1 MRHPT
6 RPLAWLLAVLVALP
20 AWAMDRVDPGEMP
33 KLDADEGL
41 VLIAIDSSIALEAVH
56 VRKDG
61 GALFGGGVL
70 SRLPEG
76 RTLRLYKAPAGRYEW
91 NRISTLSGYYPVGK
105 NDDYDFEIRAGR
117 ISYAGD
123 LVFRPD
129 NSYRA
134 TIHVANR
141 GLNAID
147 WLQTE
152 HAGVLAAVPFEYVGR
167 YPDPFPAF
175 LRERAAKEGTRPPP
189 YPELAKPPEPKALA
203 LAPTDLWRP
212 DRVSLVEL
220 NPAGTLLAMQVREDG
235 KQSWAID
242 LIDLASGVAQR
253 VARSDFAFDSV
264 RWTGDDTLLVALGDF
279 GTRQLINVI
288 SATTTQGGKRE
299 FTRYALPVAAR
310 ILDVVPDKPG
320 IILLASHDKRGN
332 FMVHRVDV
340 SSEKSAKAFRGQTS
354 DRLNMGASDDR
365 WWYAD
370 GEGRLRVGLVFRD
383 GEPML
388 VHGSPGA
395 TMDLMPLR
403 REGGFVPD
411 ALSFD
416 GRTMFGLT
424 DEGRPQ
430 RELVALDIASKS
442 IVKTLFGK
450 DGIDVDSVIYDH
462 RRTPI
467 GVRYYRDGRLVSD
480 YFGDQDRHLGE
491 LLDRAFPDKS
501 VSVIQR
507 NRDNSQLVLRVD
519 AADAPPKLY
528 HLDIGARRAS
538 LLDDYMPWLDGKRFA
553 PTHVVRAKS
562 KDGLPIEAYLTLP
575 AGEGKRPLVVYAH
588 GGPIGISDTLHFD
601 KEVQFIASLGYAVL
615 RVNFRGSEGYGKAFR
630 DAGARAY
637 GTAIEDDIDAA
648 LTRALADH
656 PLDAT
661 RMCTVGSSYGGF
673 SALISAIRWPSRF
686 RCAVSIAG
694 LTDLPLFFTASDS
707 VRNEQ
712 VRAKMERVIG
722 DPRKDLAAMREA
734 SPLYRYDELTVPVMF
749 AHGDEDL
756 RVDEEHMRRLVRML
770 DMAGRPPVGLVLEGE
785 GHGFDKQENT
795 HALWKGV
802 AGFLQRHLDTPTP
815 AAR

>member
-1 MRHPT
+1 MRET
-6 RPLAWLLAVLVALP
+6 MSGMAWLLAALLALP
-20 AWAMDRVDPGEMP
+20 ALAMDRVDPGEMP
-33 KLDADEGL
+33 KLDTDEGL
-41 VLIAIDSSIALEAVH
+41 VLIAIDSSIALEGVH

-61 GALFGGGVL
+61 GSVFGAGVL

-91 NRISTLSGYYPVGK
+91 NRISTFSGYYSVG
-105 NDDYDFEIRAGR
+105 DDGEYDFEVKAGR

-129 NSYRA
+129 SFYRA

-141 GLNAID
+141 GLAALD
-147 WLQTE
+147 WLQAQ
-152 HAGVLAAVPFEYVGR
+152 HAALLAAVPFEYVGT

-175 LRERAAKEGTRPPP
+175 YRERRDQAGAKSAP
-189 YPELAKPPEPKALA
+189 YPSLAKPPVPKALA
-203 LAPTDLWRP
+203 LAPADLWRP

-220 NPAGTLLAMQVREDG
+220 NPAGTLLAMQLREDG
-235 KQSWAID
+235 KKSWAID
-242 LIDLASGVAQR
+242 LIDLASGVSQR
-253 VARSDFAFDSV
+253 VARSDFAFHSV
-264 RWTGDDTLLVALGDF
+264 RWSGDDTLLVALGDF

-288 SATTTQGGKRE
+288 SVSTVAGGKRQ
-299 FTRYALPVAAR
+299 FTRYELPVAGR
-310 ILDVVPDKPG
+310 ILDVIPDRPG
-320 IILLASHDKRGN
+320 SILFASHDARGN

-340 SSEKSAKAFRGQTS
+340 SSEKSAKAFRARTS
-354 DRLNMGASDDR
+354 ERLNMGAKDDR

-370 GEGRLRVGLVFRD
+370 GQGTLRVGLVFRD
-383 GEPML
+383 DEPLL

-395 TMDLMPLR
+395 TIDLMSLK

-416 GRTMFGLT
+416 GRTIYGLT
-424 DEGRPQ
+424 DEDRAQ
-430 RELVALDIASKS
+430 RELVAFDIATKR
-442 IVKTLFGK
+442 VGQTLFGK
-450 DGIDVDSVIYDH
+450 EGIDVDSVIYDH

-480 YFGDQDRHLGE
+480 YFGQQDRRLGE
-491 LLDRAFPDKS
+491 LLDRAFPGKS
-501 VSVIQR
+501 VAVSQR

-519 AADAPPKLY
+519 SADTPPKLY
-528 HLDIGARRAS
+528 HLDVSARRAS
-538 LLDDYMPWLDGKRFA
+538 LLEDYMPWLDGKRFA
-553 PTHVVRAKS
+553 PTHLVRATS

-575 AGEGKRPLVVYAH
+575 AGEGKRPLVIYAH

-601 KEVQFIASLGYAVL
+601 KEVQFLASLGHAVL

-630 DAGARAY
+630 EAGARAY

-648 LTRALADH
+648 LTRALAEH
-656 PLDAT
+656 PIDAVRT
-661 RMCTVGSSYGGF
+661 CTVGSSYGGF
-673 SALISAIRWPSRF
+673 SALISAIRWPTRF

-707 VRNEQ
+707 ARNEQ
-712 VRAKMERVIG
+712 VRGKMERVIG
-722 DPRKDLAAMREA
+722 DPRKDLAAMRQA

-770 DMAGRPPVGLVLEGE
+770 DIAGRSPVGLVFEDE
-785 GHGFDKQENT
+785 EHGFGKEENT
-795 HALWKGV
+795 HALWNAV
-802 AGFLQRHLDTPTP
+802 AGFLQQHLDPVKATP
-815 AAR
+815 